1 MAVEGDTG
9 GRHLIGANAD
19 AVVEVELGAAVAHDV
34 DTPEALAAAGGR
46 LPNP

>member
-1 MAVEGDTG
+1 
-9 GRHLIGANAD
+9 
-19 AVVEVELGAAVAHDV
+19 VVEVELGAAVAHDV